1 MELNGEMPGH
11 QWCSATVHFVH
22 GWRQHHK
29 ADDAFGRRQ
38 LSRLYAC
45 AKETFLA
52 GCSTRAI
59 HCYDMWYMF
68 ILQKLRL
75 QLDGRALHFDSCD
88 HQDDMIS
95 SSFESLIESKQSVPP
110 VSILELLCVFENC
123 LALRAVWLARN

>member
-1 MELNGEMPGH
+1 
-11 QWCSATVHFVH
+11 
-22 GWRQHHK
+22 
-29 ADDAFGRRQ
+29 
-38 LSRLYAC
+38 
-45 AKETFLA
+45 
-52 GCSTRAI
+52 
-59 HCYDMWYMF
+59 MWYMF

-123 LALRAVWLARN
+123 LASRAVWLARN

>member
-1 MELNGEMPGH
+1 M
-11 QWCSATVHFVH
+11 
-22 GWRQHHK
+22 
-29 ADDAFGRRQ
+29 
-38 LSRLYAC
+38 
-45 AKETFLA
+45 AKCLDISGAAPLCTSCTAGASTTKGTTLLA
-52 GCSTRAI
+52 GDSCQDSTRVRRKPFWQGVGTRAI

-110 VSILELLCVFENC
+110 VSILELLRVFENG
-123 LALRAVWLARN
+123 LTSRAVWLARK